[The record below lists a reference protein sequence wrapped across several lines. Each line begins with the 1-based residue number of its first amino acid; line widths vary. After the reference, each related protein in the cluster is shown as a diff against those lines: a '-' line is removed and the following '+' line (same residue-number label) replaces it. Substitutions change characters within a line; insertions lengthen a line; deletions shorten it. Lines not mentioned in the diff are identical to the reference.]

1 MEIRATQ
8 LQDRIFYDDILPPT
22 GSQQISFARLLQL
35 LQDRRV
41 KRITMLAD
49 GKVAIVEV
57 GQLQCITVRLA
68 SHCRPSPRM
77 PVSMAPLRSNTH
89 SERLSHVQVPVE
101 GFATDWEKMRYDR
114 NDFRWVCLVSLQP
127 SKMATLQ

>member
-1 MEIRATQ
+1 VSKFSCVFRLPFNCCPLAKPIMKPMLVN

-41 KRITMLAD
+41 KRITLLAD

-57 GQLQCITVRLA
+57 SDATG
-68 SHCRPSPRM
+68 H
-77 PVSMAPLRSNTH
+77 H
-89 SERLSHVQVPVE
+89 S
-101 GFATDWEKMRYDR
+101 
-114 NDFRWVCLVSLQP
+114 
-127 SKMATLQ
+127 